1 MAFIIND
8 PISFTKDRYQKLGVA
23 IEYIMNERGPLTSL
37 GVEGLAF
44 VNTKYAPPSGKW
56 PDIQFHFA
64 PSSVNS
70 DGDQVSIVPRPRTEK
85 LRLCLLKVR
94 KITGLRDSVYNT
106 VYKPLKKAE
115 TWTIL
120 PLLLRPRSTGWIRL
134 KSNNPHVYPDINPNY
149 FTHREDVLTL
159 IEGIRIAL
167 NVSATQAFQRFGSRP
182 HRLVPSTKKVLLFWQ
197 KWFTVYRR
205 Y

>member
-1 MAFIIND
+1 MESFKIPVLSDLKVGHNLQDHIGLGGMAFIIND

-70 DGDQVSIVPRPRTEK
+70 DGDQVSAVPRPFRTE
-85 LRLCLLKVR
+85 
-94 KITGLRDSVYNT
+94 I
-106 VYKPLKKAE
+106 
-115 TWTIL
+115 
-120 PLLLRPRSTGWIRL
+120 
-134 KSNNPHVYPDINPNY
+134 
-149 FTHREDVLTL
+149 
-159 IEGIRIAL
+159 
-167 NVSATQAFQRFGSRP
+167 
-182 HRLVPSTKKVLLFWQ
+182 
-197 KWFTVYRR
+197 
-205 Y
+205 